1 MKTVLLIA
9 LFALLCVGYVYPI
22 QFSKSALVF
31 PTKHTSPAAGL
42 PCKLC
47 VSFMSNAIQ
56 ELIEIIANVGIVG
69 GCSAVCSLL
78 PTQLEQVACDLL
90 CDVLG
95 IEEFVKLID
104 AVDPDPIYICKM
116 LKSCP
121 INDNGN
127 VHIDSFTIT
136 PAAGRVHSTFT
147 FSCAYSVLNT
157 TGTGELL
164 VEVQPPGAPPFGDG
178 ELLESKKPGKY
189 SFKLTLKAEPSEEEP
204 FIPGTYHALFAVCEN
219 ECGSKHPHS
228 KIYDEA
234 KAQFQITP

>member
-1 MKTVLLIA
+1 MKTILLVV

-22 QFSKSALVF
+22 QFIKTDLIL
-31 PTKHTSPAAGL
+31 PNKHTSPNVGL

-47 VSFMSNAIQ
+47 VSFIANAID

-78 PTQLEQVACDLL
+78 PLQLEQVACELL

-95 IEEFVKLID
+95 IEEFVKLLD
-104 AVDPDPIYICKM
+104 EVDPDPIYICKV

-121 INDNGN
+121 INDNGK
-127 VHIDSFTIT
+127 VRIDSFTIT

-147 FSCAYSVLNT
+147 FVALYTVLNT
-157 TGTGELL
+157 TGTGEILI
-164 VEVQPPGAPPFGDG
+164 EVQPPGAPPFGDG
-178 ELLESKKPGKY
+178 QLIETKTPGQY
-189 SFKLTLKAEPSEEEP
+189 NFKASLKADPSEEEP
-204 FIPGTYHALFAVCEN
+204 FIPGTYHAIFAVCEN
-219 ECGSKHPHS
+219 SCGSKHPHS

-234 KAQFQITP
+234 KSQFQITP

>member
-1 MKTVLLIA
+1 MKTVLLVAI
-9 LFALLCVGYVYPI
+9 FSLLCVGHVYPI
-22 QFSKSALVF
+22 QFSKSELIL
-31 PTKHTSPAAGL
+31 PTKYTSPTVGI

-47 VSFMSNAIQ
+47 VAFMNNAIEQ
-56 ELIEIIANVGIVG
+56 LIEIIANVGIVG

-78 PTQLEQVACDLL
+78 PAQLEQVVCDLL

-95 IEEFVKLID
+95 IEEFIKLID
-104 AVDPDPIYICKM
+104 AADPDPIYICKV

-127 VHIDSFTIT
+127 VRIDSFTIS
-136 PAAGRVHSTFT
+136 PAAGRARSTFT
-147 FSCAYSVLNT
+147 FVGIFSVLNT
-157 TGTGELL
+157 TGTGEVLM
-164 VEVQPPGAPPFGDG
+164 EVQPPGAPPFGDG
-178 ELLESKKPGKY
+178 ELLESKTPGKY
-189 SFKLTLKAEPSEEEP
+189 TFKLTLKAEPSEQEP

-219 ECGSKHPHS
+219 SCGSKHPHS